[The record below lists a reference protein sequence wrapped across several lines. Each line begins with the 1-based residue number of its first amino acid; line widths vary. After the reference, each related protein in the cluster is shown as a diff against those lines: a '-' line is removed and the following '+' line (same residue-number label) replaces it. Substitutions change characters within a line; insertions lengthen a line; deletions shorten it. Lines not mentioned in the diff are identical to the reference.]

1 MKLSNGKLAA
11 IIILLVIVVDQ
22 ALKIWVKTHF
32 YYGEQYEILPWFK
45 LQFIENNGMAFG
57 MEFGSKLLLTTI
69 RLVFVALFCVYLYRL
84 RNRTDVPKGYV
95 VCVATITAG
104 ALGNLIDCMAYGL
117 IFNSP
122 APPEVAQMFPAEGG
136 YAPVMLGRVVDMLYF
151 PLCSWRW
158 PDWLPVIG
166 GDRFLFFQPI
176 FNIADA
182 ALTVSV
188 ITLILFY
195 ARYLSATAKNNDAEA
210 ETDAEQDVQ

>member
-69 RLVFVALFCVYLYRL
+69 RLIFVALFCVYLYRL

>member
-151 PLCSWRW
+151 PPVLLAMARLAARDWRR
-158 PDWLPVIG
+158 PLLVLPADFQHCRRCPHRQCHHPHPLLRALPVCHS
-166 GDRFLFFQPI
+166 Q
-176 FNIADA
+176 
-182 ALTVSV
+182 
-188 ITLILFY
+188 
-195 ARYLSATAKNNDAEA
+195 K
-210 ETDAEQDVQ
+210 Q